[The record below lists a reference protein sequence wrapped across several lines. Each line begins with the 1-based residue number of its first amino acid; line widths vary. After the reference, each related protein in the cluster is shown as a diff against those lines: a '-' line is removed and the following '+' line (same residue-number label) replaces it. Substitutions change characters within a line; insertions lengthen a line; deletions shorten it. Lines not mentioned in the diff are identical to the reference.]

1 MNPSVITAV
10 ISGAAAL
17 VVAAM
22 SYALSKRREREAEWR
37 KVKLEHY
44 REYIAG
50 LSGIVN
56 DRATPASQAR
66 YSDAVNALFLVAPG
80 SVLRAL
86 RTFQKEIAVSN
97 KNRSD
102 ERHDALL
109 SELVRAI
116 RLDIH
121 PGRVDDS
128 DLSFQVLGVPPRED
142 AV

>member
-1 MNPSVITAV
+1 MNPSVITAS
-10 ISGAAAL
+10 ISAAAAL
-17 VVAAM
+17 VVAAV

-56 DRATPASQAR
+56 ERATPTSQAR
-66 YSDAVNALFLVAPG
+66 YSDAVNALLLVAPG

-86 RTFQKEIAVSN
+86 RAFQAEIAVSN

-102 ERHDALL
+102 HRHDALL
-109 SELVRAI
+109 SDLVRAI
-116 RLDIH
+116 RHDIH
-121 PGRVDDS
+121 PGRIDDR
-128 DLSFQVLGVPPRED
+128 DLSFQVLGVPRREG